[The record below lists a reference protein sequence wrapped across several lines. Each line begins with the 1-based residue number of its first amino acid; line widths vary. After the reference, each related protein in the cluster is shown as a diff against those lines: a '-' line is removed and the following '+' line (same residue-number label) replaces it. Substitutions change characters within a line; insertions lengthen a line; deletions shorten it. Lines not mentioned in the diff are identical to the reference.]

1 LRLRVTAAPVAGAAN
16 AAVAQLLARALDVP
30 PSAVSVVKGL
40 QSRSKIVEIAGLGRA
55 EIQSRLSS
63 MLTRA
68 S

>member
-40 QSRSKIVEIAGLGRA
+40 QGRAKIVEIAGLGRA

-63 MLTRA
+63 ILTRA